1 MWKKLKELLEELQQ
15 IDFSKLN
22 KDEKTK
28 IKDSLLTKIG
38 FFQHE
43 RIVHLIVTVC
53 VALLSLINIIVIHLS
68 NNFASIILEI
78 LLLGLLAP
86 YLLHYYRLE
95 NGVQKLYDY
104 FDKIDI

>member
-53 VALLSLINIIVIHLS
+53 VALLSLINIIVIYLS

>member
-53 VALLSLINIIVIHLS
+53 VALLSLINIIVIYLS
-68 NNFASIILEI
+68 NSFASIILEI